1 MKTSF
6 LDYYKIILC
15 KVSFDPKLLKKE
27 YTKAIKMLN
36 PPEVKEL
43 DRWCQQNRLMI
54 HKDALELRQAT
65 MVPTVNAL
73 HSAP

>member
-6 LDYYKIILC
+6 LDYYKMILS
-15 KVSFDPKLLKKE
+15 KVSFDSQLLTKE
-27 YTKAIKMLN
+27 YTKAINMLN
-36 PPEVKEL
+36 PPEVQEL
-43 DRWCQQNRLMI
+43 NRWCHQNRLMI
-54 HKDALELRQAT
+54 QKESGEINQGV